1 MIPSG
6 RNKFLG
12 PVVLRLECAS
22 ESPGWLAKTQISGPA
37 WEDSLGLGLD
47 LKIHI
52 SDKFTGVLML
62 LVHFGK
68 HWLI

>member
-1 MIPSG
+1 MRRARGMIPSG

-37 WEDSLGLGLD
+37 WEDSL
-47 LKIHI
+47 
-52 SDKFTGVLML
+52 TGPGPGPENP
-62 LVHFGK
+62 HF
-68 HWLI
+68 